1 MDFQPFSCLEWN
13 YVLSSAADDPAG
25 ASGSAK
31 ATEAEDIEDPA
42 IGDVA
47 GLSRKGKAAAGS

>member
-1 MDFQPFSCLEWN
+1 MDFQPLSCLEWN

-31 ATEAEDIEDPA
+31 ETEAEDTEDPTA
-42 IGDVA
+42 DDVA
-47 GLSRKGKAAAGS
+47 GLSGKGKAAAGS